1 MSTNLSETLKHC
13 HLFAG
18 TSEVDRQT
26 LLSIARLRE
35 VNRGDLLFE
44 EGQVSDGFYVVV
56 SGKIKVF
63 KLSPDGRERIL
74 HVIQPGNSFA
84 DAAIFDDGAFPAFAM
99 SLDKSSLL
107 FFPKVQFLDLL
118 RDHPQLAINMI
129 AGLSRFLRNFALQIE
144 DLTFRD
150 VPARLAR
157 FLLSNCDT
165 KNNKRLVKLSISK
178 AQLASNLGTTS
189 ETLSR
194 TLRKLAD
201 EEMIAVQGRSID
213 LIDPDRLHDL
223 VDADRY

>member
-1 MSTNLSETLKHC
+1 MSNHPSNILKSC

-18 TSEVDRQT
+18 TTVEDRVQ
-26 LLSIARLRE
+26 LLGISRRRE
-35 VNRGDLLFE
+35 ANRGEMLFE
-44 EGQVSDGFYVVV
+44 EGQPADGFYVVV

-84 DAAIFDDGAFPAFAM
+84 DAAIFDDGVFPAFATCI
-99 SLDKSSLL
+99 DTSSLL
-107 FFPKVQFLDLL
+107 FFPKEQFLGLL
-118 RDHPQLAINMI
+118 KQNPQLAVNII

-157 FLLSNCDT
+157 FLLSACDPPASQVT
-165 KNNKRLVKLSISK
+165 LAVSK
-178 AQLASNLGTTS
+178 TQLASHLGTTS

-194 TLRKLAD
+194 TLRKLAV
-201 EEMIAVQGRSID
+201 EEMIDVQGRTIKLLD
-213 LIDPDRLHDL
+213 QGRLHDL
-223 VDADRY
+223 VDAERF

>member
-1 MSTNLSETLKHC
+1 MTINSANVLKQC

-18 TSEVDRQT
+18 TSAEDRDI
-26 LLSIARLRE
+26 LLSITKARE
-35 VNRGDLLFE
+35 AGRGELLFE
-44 EGQVSDGFYVVV
+44 EGQKADGFYVVV

-99 SLDKSSLL
+99 CIDQSSLL
-107 FFPKVQFLDLL
+107 FFPRNQFLELL
-118 RDHPQLAINMI
+118 HRHPQLAINMI
-129 AGLSRFLRNFALQIE
+129 AGLSRFLRNFATQIE

-157 FLLSNCDT
+157 FLVSECE
-165 KNNKRLVKLSISK
+165 KGSYLVKLSVSK

-201 EEMIAVQGRSID
+201 EELIDVQGRTIKLLD
-213 LIDPDRLHDL
+213 MNRLHDL
-223 VDADRY
+223 VDAERF

>member
-1 MSTNLSETLKHC
+1 MSSQPSEFLKSC

-18 TSEVDRQT
+18 TSSGDREK
-26 LLSIARLRE
+26 LLSVAKNRE
-35 VNRGDLLFE
+35 CNRGELLFE
-44 EGQVSDGFYVVV
+44 EGQIADGFYVVI

-99 SLDKSSLL
+99 CIDQSSLL
-107 FFPKVQFLDLL
+107 FFPKDQFLALL
-118 RDHPQLAINMI
+118 HRHPQLAINMI
-129 AGLSRFLRNFALQIE
+129 AGLSRFLRNFASQIE

-157 FLLSNCDT
+157 FLLGECEPGESQ
-165 KNNKRLVKLSISK
+165 VKLSVSK

-201 EEMIAVQGRSID
+201 EELIAVQGRSIKLLD
-213 LIDPDRLHDL
+213 MNRLHDL
-223 VDADRY
+223 VDAERF

>member
-1 MSTNLSETLKHC
+1 MTVNLSETLKRC

-18 TSEVDRQT
+18 TTEEDRAA
-26 LLSIARLRE
+26 LLAIARMRE
-35 VNRGDLLFE
+35 VQRGELLFE
-44 EGQVSDGFYVVV
+44 EGETSDGFYVVV
-56 SGKIKVF
+56 SGRIKVF

-84 DAAIFDDGAFPAFAM
+84 DAAIFDDGFYPAFAT
-99 SLDKSSLL
+99 SIDNSALL

-118 RDHPQLAINMI
+118 HRKPQLAINMI
-129 AGLSRFLRNFALQIE
+129 AGLSRFLRNFAMQIE

-157 FLLSNCDT
+157 FLLAQVTQGVD
-165 KNNKRLVKLSISK
+165 RVQLPFSK

-201 EEMIAVQGRSID
+201 EEIIAVKGKTID
-213 LIDPDRLHDL
+213 LLDLDRLHEL
-223 VDADRY
+223 VDSDRC

>member
-1 MSTNLSETLKHC
+1 MLLAITKTRE
-13 HLFAG
+13 AG
-18 TSEVDRQT
+18 
-26 LLSIARLRE
+26 
-35 VNRGDLLFE
+35 RGELLFE
-44 EGQVSDGFYVVV
+44 EGQKADGFFVVV

-84 DAAIFDDGAFPAFAM
+84 DAAIFADGAFPAFAM
-99 SLDKSSLL
+99 CIDQSTLL
-107 FFPKVQFLDLL
+107 FFPRDQFLGLL
-118 RDHPQLAINMI
+118 HRHPQLAINMI
-129 AGLSRFLRNFALQIE
+129 AGLSRFLRNFASQIE

-157 FLLSNCDT
+157 FLVSECEKGRQQVTLT
-165 KNNKRLVKLSISK
+165 VSK

-201 EEMIAVQGRSID
+201 EGLIAVQGRTIKLLD
-213 LIDPDRLHDL
+213 INRLDDL
-223 VDADRY
+223 VDAARF

>member
-1 MSTNLSETLKHC
+1 MNIDLSSALKQC

-18 TSEVDRQT
+18 TDDEDRQK
-26 LLSIARLRE
+26 LLSISKTRQH
-35 VNRGDLLFE
+35 NRGELLFE
-44 EGQVSDGFYVVV
+44 EGQVADGFYVVV
-56 SGKIKVF
+56 SGKVKVF

-74 HVIQPGNSFA
+74 HVIHPGSSFA

-99 SLDKSSLL
+99 CIDQSSLL
-107 FFPKVQFLDLL
+107 FFPKDQFLGLL
-118 RDHPQLAINMI
+118 HRHPQLAINMI
-129 AGLSRFLRNFALQIE
+129 AGLSRFLRNFATQIE

-157 FLLSNCDT
+157 FFISECDA
-165 KNNKRLVKLSISK
+165 RSRQVKLSVSK

-201 EEMIAVQGRSID
+201 DDLIAVQGRTIKLLD
-213 LIDPDRLHDL
+213 MNRLHDL
-223 VDADRY
+223 VDAARF

>member
-1 MSTNLSETLKHC
+1 MTISSSNVLKQC

-18 TSEVDRQT
+18 TSAEDRDM
-26 LLSIARLRE
+26 LLSITKTRE
-35 VNRGDLLFE
+35 AGRGELLFE
-44 EGQVSDGFYVVV
+44 EGQKADGFYVVV
-56 SGKIKVF
+56 SGRIKVF

-84 DAAIFDDGAFPAFAM
+84 DAAIFDDGVFPAFAM
-99 SLDKSSLL
+99 CIDQSSLL
-107 FFPKVQFLDLL
+107 FFPRDQFLGLL
-118 RDHPQLAINMI
+118 HRHPQLAINMI
-129 AGLSRFLRNFALQIE
+129 AGLSRFLRNFATQIE

-157 FLLSNCDT
+157 FLVSECE
-165 KNNKRLVKLSISK
+165 KGSRQVKLSVSK

-201 EEMIAVQGRSID
+201 EELIDVQGRTIRLLD
-213 LIDPDRLHDL
+213 MNRLHDL
-223 VDADRY
+223 VDAERF

>member
-1 MSTNLSETLKHC
+1 MMTDLSSVLKQC

-18 TSEVDRQT
+18 TSDEDRQM
-26 LLSIARLRE
+26 LLSITKKRE
-35 VNRGDLLFE
+35 AGRGELLFE
-44 EGQVSDGFYVVV
+44 EGQKADGFYVVV

-74 HVIQPGNSFA
+74 HVIQPGSSFA

-99 SLDKSSLL
+99 CIDLSLLL
-107 FFPKVQFLDLL
+107 FFPKDQFLGLL
-118 RDHPQLAINMI
+118 HRHPQLAINMI
-129 AGLSRFLRNFALQIE
+129 AGLSRFLRNFATQIE

-157 FLLSNCDT
+157 FLVSECD
-165 KNNKRLVKLSISK
+165 KGSRQVKLAVSK

-201 EEMIAVQGRSID
+201 EGLIDVQGRTIKLID
-213 LIDPDRLHDL
+213 LNRLHDL
-223 VDADRY
+223 VDAERG

>member
-1 MSTNLSETLKHC
+1 MNINLSHILKQC

-18 TSEVDRQT
+18 TSEEDRQM
-26 LLSIARLRE
+26 LLSLSKSRDY
-35 VNRGDLLFE
+35 NRGELLFE
-44 EGQVSDGFYVVV
+44 EGQVADGFYVVV
-56 SGKIKVF
+56 SGKVKVF

-74 HVIQPGNSFA
+74 HVIHPGSSFA

-99 SLDKSSLL
+99 CIDQSSLL
-107 FFPKVQFLDLL
+107 FFPKDQFLTLL
-118 RDHPQLAINMI
+118 HRQPQLAINMI
-129 AGLSRFLRNFALQIE
+129 AGLSRFLRNFAIQIE

-157 FLLSNCDT
+157 FLISEYD
-165 KNNKRLVKLSISK
+165 KDSRQVKLTVSK

-201 EEMIAVQGRSID
+201 EELIAVQGRTINLID
-213 LIDPDRLHDL
+213 LNRLHDL
-223 VDADRY
+223 IDAERY